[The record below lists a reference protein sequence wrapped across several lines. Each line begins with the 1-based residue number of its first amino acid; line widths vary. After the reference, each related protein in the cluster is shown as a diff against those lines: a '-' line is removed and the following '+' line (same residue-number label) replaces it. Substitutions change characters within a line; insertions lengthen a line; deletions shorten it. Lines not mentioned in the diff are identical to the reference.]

1 MDYQINHLSLKCY
14 ILEIINENKLIR
26 TMIKKYKIDKITLS
40 RRIIKYKNNK
50 NNFLSKFHYITNI
63 ENDLMIIWEWFT
75 IFINEKE
82 KLLAKYLL
90 ILIIIANFN
99 YFLYYV
105 ICINVNIINFDND
118 IGIVYII

>member
-1 MDYQINHLSLKCY
+1 
-14 ILEIINENKLIR
+14 
-26 TMIKKYKIDKITLS
+26 
-40 RRIIKYKNNK
+40 
-50 NNFLSKFHYITNI
+50 
-63 ENDLMIIWEWFT
+63 MIIWEWFT

-105 ICINVNIINFDND
+105 ICINVNIIYFDND
-118 IGIVYII
+118 IDIVYII